1 MLLTLIIVLGLFCL
15 VWWLIGYAA
24 PPGLVKPLRIVLA
37 IVLVIYLVTVVLPGV
52 GVTL

>member
-1 MLLTLIIVLGLFCL
+1 MILTLLIVLLVFCL

-24 PPGLVKPLRIVLA
+24 PPELVKPLRIIVA
-37 IVLVIYLVTVVLPGV
+37 VVLVIYVIVKLLPMA